1 MEQSAD
7 NRLKYFI
14 FNKESDYKRGYIHNL
29 DILQNGIRIKKN
41 SREKGIFISRL
52 LDSRQTQMSWHRL
65 RIRGNG
71 KQGAA
76 FRLSIYAGNQRC
88 FVFRNKKM
96 DLEDFIRCESVP
108 LEEKLQYLS
117 PWLQKQAAGQDEML
131 LHEVKGRYLWF
142 VIELYRQ
149 QDTGGIFDIQIFFPG
164 QSWMKYLPEIYQ
176 KADEDSFLE
185 RYLGIFQTIYEDLN
199 DAIRQ
204 MPQNFDVETAQGDY
218 LVWLAK
224 WLGIEDSYIWSEKQ
238 LRQLLYNGVSLYK
251 RRGTRGGLKDFVA
264 LYTGEVPFIVENHQ
278 LQYFRKDKRRFEKL
292 QRLYGSS
299 AYSFT
304 VLVREQAVA
313 SRWKQ
318 KALIKIIEDI
328 KPVQMEWRLVIIKPY
343 IFADRYSYIGINS
356 VLGKYANMALD
367 GKSAVLFS
375 VLEER
380 RKQK

>member
-1 MEQSAD
+1 MEQSVD

-52 LDSRQTQMSWHRL
+52 LDSRQTEMSWHRL
-65 RIRGNG
+65 RIRGNE

-88 FVFRNKKM
+88 FVFRDEKT
-96 DLEDFIRCESVP
+96 DLEDFIRCEAVP

-142 VIELYRQ
+142 VIEIYRQ
-149 QDTGGIFDIQIFFPG
+149 QDMEGIFDIQIFFPG

-313 SRWKQ
+313 SQWKQ